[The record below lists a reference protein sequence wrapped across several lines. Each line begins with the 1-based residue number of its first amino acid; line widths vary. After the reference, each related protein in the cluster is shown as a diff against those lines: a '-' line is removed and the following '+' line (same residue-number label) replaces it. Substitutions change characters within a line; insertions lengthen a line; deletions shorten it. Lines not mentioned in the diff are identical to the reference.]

1 MLAEEAIEISPDLEQ
16 RNAPGFLP
24 PGARSL
30 ELIAHENTSRADAFG
45 SSPLA
50 SGFFDFMPEAAA
62 SNRPPRVLSR
72 VRMKHRTFRS
82 GPAPGFD
89 PIRARHLAADLED
102 EAAVH
107 AWGC

>member
-16 RNAPGFLP
+16 RNALGFLP

-82 GPAPGFD
+82 GPAPDFD
-89 PIRARHLAADLED
+89 LIRARHLAADMED

-107 AWGC
+107 AWG